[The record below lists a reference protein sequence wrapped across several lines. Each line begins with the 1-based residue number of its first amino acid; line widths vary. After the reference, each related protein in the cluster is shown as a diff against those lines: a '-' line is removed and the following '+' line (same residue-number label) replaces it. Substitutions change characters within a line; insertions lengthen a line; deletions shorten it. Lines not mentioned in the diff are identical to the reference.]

1 MKKTKPVQ
9 ESTWRHKFY
18 NEYNLSVHNPQKD
31 MCSYICDKFENSS
44 KGICKKFE
52 NSSKEEQNEM
62 HDEYERRKQ
71 NIENIRSNKKP
82 INQQKIWGCLFY
94 FGDRLIKSGKCE
106 IALFFDNCGG
116 QNKQN

>member
-18 NEYNLSVHNPQKD
+18 NEYNLSVHKPEKD

-52 NSSKEEQNEM
+52 NSSKEENEM

-71 NIENIRSNKKP
+71 NIENKE
-82 INQQKIWGCLFY
+82 QQKAN
-94 FGDRLIKSGKCE
+94 KSERFEGACF
-106 IALFFDNCGG
+106 ILGIG
-116 QNKQN
+116 